1 MKILLQFCVLIW
13 WFFILALK
21 GQNFRSDAFVF
32 AFIFPHSF
40 WINLVLIRSMK
51 AKLKWLEMNTMWK
64 VWMESLVL
72 SHVTLMQI
80 LPELLLETKS
90 LCEIIRC
97 YVWEKDHNSCDTFL
111 LFSFAHLVQIW
122 PLLLNLNSSSP
133 CSHECKWD
141 CMETDVLPLQ
151 GKIIWR
157 HCFV

>member
-72 SHVTLMQI
+72 SHVTLMQV
-80 LPELLLETKS
+80 LPELLLETKFLVLWRVQWTVVCPS
-90 LCEIIRC
+90 LTGSHLSRKTPLITWDNSVCDSLLIVPFLCWNC
-97 YVWEKDHNSCDTFL
+97 YFYNLVMVN
-111 LFSFAHLVQIW
+111 LVQ
-122 PLLLNLNSSSP
+122 
-133 CSHECKWD
+133 
-141 CMETDVLPLQ
+141 VLGYVL
-151 GKIIWR
+151 
-157 HCFV
+157 V

>member
-1 MKILLQFCVLIW
+1 MPLDLKIIELQ
-13 WFFILALK
+13 LK
-21 GQNFRSDAFVF
+21 GEKLTPRRGGCDSSSQHKMYITD
-32 AFIFPHSF
+32 F
-40 WINLVLIRSMK
+40 WINLVLIRSVK